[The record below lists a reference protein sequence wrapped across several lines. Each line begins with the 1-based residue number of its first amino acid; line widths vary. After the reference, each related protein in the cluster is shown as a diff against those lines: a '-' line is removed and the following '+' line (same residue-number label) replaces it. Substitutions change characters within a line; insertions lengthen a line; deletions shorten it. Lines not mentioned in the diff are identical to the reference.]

1 MAARSHECMAGV
13 DRMDIERRQGQGLLE
28 TRLASISALAIRQNG
43 QSRMVRL
50 PCESASAPESR
61 PEPQDLAILIT
72 LS

>member
-28 TRLASISALAIRQNG
+28 TRLASISALAIRQT
-43 QSRMVRL
+43 
-50 PCESASAPESR
+50 SAPESR